1 MSTIVPHPRTRRQI
15 RPGGGPPVLYRVQT
29 GTAPTYHPKPMGE
42 PFICDAARTPIGR
55 YRGAVSAVRADDLAA
70 VPNAARLAR
79 NPSVEPAA
87 VGGGL
92 PGCANQAGEDN
103 RHVARMAAR
112 LAGLPHSVAGP

>member
-55 YRGAVSAVRADDLAA
+55 YGGALSAARTDDLAA
-70 VPNAARLAR
+70 RPPAPLPARQPSPEAPPAEGGLAARAQ
-79 NPSVEPAA
+79 P
-87 VGGGL
+87 GGGGTSQR
-92 PGCANQAGEDN
+92 PRAGGAVP
-103 RHVARMAAR
+103 RR
-112 LAGLPHSVAGP
+112 

>member
-55 YRGAVSAVRADDLAA
+55 YGGALSAGRTHDLAA
-70 VPNAARLAR
+70 VPLAALLAR
-79 NPSVEPAA
+79 SEEHTPELPSRLQLLCRPFL
-87 VGGGL
+87 GKKKKLNHPLL
-92 PGCANQAGEDN
+92 PT
-103 RHVARMAAR
+103 
-112 LAGLPHSVAGP
+112 S